1 MSPCRKVLRLRLR
14 FANGLTV
21 VVPYFAVMDVSVLV
35 LFYGT
40 LIGLSVTI
48 YIDLRR
54 QGKVPTPVE
63 IYQLMTSPRHK
74 KKLIYGVAA
83 LGVLIFTVFTDFSD
97 PTGKSYSYGANNYT
111 VSFLEDGKA
120 RCSQKKQGQKTPY
133 CRTTGSWYRSDEFII
148 LEGFSNVNCDW
159 VARDLNGKFI
169 TDGNRLVKR

>member
-1 MSPCRKVLRLRLR
+1 MLRLRLR

-35 LFYGT
+35 LLYGT

-63 IYQLMTSPRHK
+63 IYQLMTSPRYR

-83 LGVLIFTVFTDFSD
+83 LGVLIFTVSTDFSD
-97 PTGKSYSYGANNYT
+97 PTGKKFTYYPNYT
-111 VSFLEDGKA
+111 VYLLENGKA
-120 RCSQKKQGQKTPY
+120 RCNQSNDESKEF
-133 CRTTGSWYRSDEFII
+133 CRTTGSWYRKEGII
-148 LEGFSNVNCDW
+148 FLEGFSNVNCAW
-159 VARDLNGKFI
+159 VERDVNGKFI
-169 TDGNRLVKR
+169 IEGSRLVKR